1 MKKREKASK
10 IACVGLLASALTFN
24 NYSIMFDAKA
34 DTVSNSSANSQVVI
48 LTKDATVDRT
58 IEQFE
63 DQNKDAA
70 LTDVQ
75 EKLENKEIQVDVTDS
90 SKDTVFDEDT
100 SIFADATEVEGN
112 SQYQKVLKQELNDGN
127 RVFLYGDVSAEEY
140 KDILGLDKITVDN
153 DSAGDL
159 EFGSSND
166 EIKSNIAED
175 KNSKVKEDEFFKDT
189 ESKFTSHIIGY
200 TLDDSKE
207 LQFIDISV
215 NNFDGDGKSIPNSES
230 MLMQEVMS
238 TQSEILDAENEH
250 LADEAENNKTSMI
263 GVKKAHATN
272 VRVKDTY
279 NLVAKGYRL
288 GLLVARMDTDYHL
301 YKQNS
306 DGNKKYDYFTLKPV
320 TQVHSYKGIWA
331 GSILTDIDVPS
342 DSDHL
347 DTWAPMGDRGGA
359 KMSVS
364 LGFPFNISAGMSF
377 SESLVLDDRSSL
389 AYDYA
394 RWQIKDSAIELNQNI
409 SGTTFN
415 PVAGWASTGT
425 YATVGLKVVGSF
437 SNYITLT
444 TKTKVTYDY

>member
-1 MKKREKASK
+1 MGKREKTFK
-10 IACVGLLASALTFN
+10 IACVLLLSSSLTFN
-24 NYSIMFDAKA
+24 NYSLMFGAKA
-34 DTVSNSSANSQVVI
+34 ETVGSDSANSQIVI

-63 DQNKDAA
+63 EQNKDTA
-70 LTDVQ
+70 LTEVQ
-75 EKLENKEIQVDVTDS
+75 EKLENKDIQVDVTAS
-90 SKDTVFDEDT
+90 PKDTAFDEDV
-100 SIFADATEVEGN
+100 SVFADATEVEAN

-140 KDILGLDKITVDN
+140 KDILDLDKITVDN
-153 DSAGDL
+153 ESEGNL
-159 EFGSSND
+159 EFGSSD
-166 EIKSNIAED
+166 EEIKSNIAED
-175 KNSKVKEDEFFKDT
+175 KNSKVTEDDFFEDT
-189 ESKFTSHIIGY
+189 DSKFTSHIIGY

-207 LQFIDISV
+207 LQFIDVSV
-215 NNFDGDGKSIPNSES
+215 NNFDANGKSIPNSES
-230 MLMQEVMS
+230 VLMQEVMS
-238 TQSEILDAENEH
+238 TQSEIVELPDEN
-250 LADEAENNKTSMI
+250 DKTSFVGI
-263 GVKKAHATN
+263 KKAHATN

-377 SESLVLDDRSSL
+377 SESLVLDDQSSL

-394 RWQIKDSAIELNQNI
+394 RWKIKDSAIELNQNI
-409 SGTTFN
+409 SGTTFT